1 MIELR
6 RDWSEAAFDMHRE
19 MERLMNEVVNR
30 KPPAVRFSPKTWQ
43 PVIDVYETADEV
55 VVLADLA
62 GVREDEIEVT
72 MQNRRLVI
80 RGERRDVRQGIKRTY
95 SRMEISWGTFERSVA
110 IPADV
115 DEERV
120 KASYQAGILEVILP
134 KPGERRTHRVKIRR
148 G

>member
-6 RDWSEAAFDMHRE
+6 RDWSEAAFDMQRE

-43 PVIDVYETADEV
+43 PVVDVYETDSEV
-55 VVLADLA
+55 VVLVELA
-62 GVREDEIEVT
+62 GVRDDEIEVT

-95 SRMEISWGTFERSVA
+95 SRMEISWGTFERSVT

-134 KPGERRTHRVKIRR
+134 KLGEGRSHRVSIRR